1 LPTPSTVPLITIFF
15 VDHASA
21 IGGAQRSL
29 LLLLDHLDKQRWSP
43 HLGCV
48 PGSLEAHALAA
59 GIPTHLLR
67 LPRLRRSP
75 RFPLDWLAGARAIAR
90 LAHQI
95 QADLLVANTVR
106 ASFYCTLASHLSHV
120 PFVWHM
126 RDFWLSET
134 RPRWILADALGKR
147 TLCQA
152 ASLVIANSTATAR
165 HLPHAGKLQVVL
177 NGIEVEKFN
186 PSPGA
191 AREFRHR
198 FNIPQNSQLV
208 GMAGRMR
215 PWKGQERFLHMA
227 QQVLTVA
234 PDTHFVLVGGDP
246 FNMDSHYERDL
257 IRLARNLSIGDRVTF
272 TGHLEDV
279 RPALAA
285 MHIFVHPGDP
295 EPFGLVNLE
304 AMASGKP
311 VVAFD
316 HGALPEIVLQGETG
330 VLVPPEDPAH
340 LAHAVIGLLKD
351 PHRRSE
357 MGQRGRQ
364 RACSHF
370 RIQDTAARIAQLYER
385 LLQ

>member
-1 LPTPSTVPLITIFF
+1 MTSILFI
-15 VDHASA
+15 DHASA

-48 PGSLEAHALAA
+48 PGSLAAHAHAA
-59 GIPTHLLR
+59 GIPTHPLR

-75 RFPLDWLAGARAIAR
+75 RFPIDWLVRARDIAR
-90 LAHQI
+90 LAVKIEAQ
-95 QADLLVANTVR
+95 LLIANTVR
-106 ASFYCTLASHLSHV
+106 SAFYCVRASNLASI
-120 PFVWHM
+120 PFIWHI

-134 RPRWILADALGKR
+134 RPRWIFADALGKKI
-147 TLCQA
+147 LSQL
-152 ASLVIANSTATAR
+152 ASLVIANSAATAR
-165 HLPHAGKLQVVL
+165 HLPHSGKLQVVP
-177 NGIEVEKFN
+177 NGIEVESFDT
-186 PSPGA
+186 SPEA

>member
-1 LPTPSTVPLITIFF
+1 MTSILFL
-15 VDHASA
+15 DHASA

-29 LLLLDHLDKQRWSP
+29 LLLLKHLDKQRWSP

-48 PGSLEAHALAA
+48 PGSLEAHAHAA
-59 GIPTHLLR
+59 GIPTHPLG

-75 RFPLDWLAGARAIAR
+75 RFPFDWLAGARAIAR
-90 LAHQI
+90 LAQQA

-106 ASFYCTLASHLSHV
+106 AASYCALASRFKRV
-120 PFVWHM
+120 RFVWHM

-147 TLCQA
+147 TLSRA
-152 ASLVIANSTATAR
+152 ASLVIANSVATAR
-165 HLPHAGKLQVVL
+165 HLPHSGKLQVVL
-177 NGIEVEKFN
+177 NGIEVGKFN
-186 PSPGA
+186 PSPDAG
-191 AREFRHR
+191 REFRHR
-198 FNIPQNSQLV
+198 FNIPLDSQLV

-227 QQVLTVA
+227 RQVRTVA

-246 FNMDSHYERDL
+246 FNTDAHYERDL
-257 IRLARNLSIGDRVTF
+257 IRLARDLSISDRVTF
-272 TGHLEDV
+272 TGHLDDV

-330 VLVPPEDPAH
+330 ILVPPKDPAH
-340 LAHAVIGLLKD
+340 LAQAVIDLLKD

-370 RIQDTAARIAQLYER
+370 RIQDTVAKTAQLYGR

>member
-1 LPTPSTVPLITIFF
+1 MTSILFI
-15 VDHASA
+15 DHASA
-21 IGGAQRSL
+21 IGGAERSL
-29 LLLLDHLDKQRWSP
+29 LLLLEYLDKQHWSP

-48 PGSLEAHALAA
+48 PGSLEVCASAA
-59 GIPTHLLR
+59 GIPTHLLQ

-75 RFPLDWLAGARAIAR
+75 RFLLAWLVAARAIAR
-90 LAHQI
+90 LAYQI
-95 QADLLVANTVR
+95 QADLLAANTVR
-106 ASFYCTLASHLSHV
+106 AAFYCALASRLSHV
-120 PFVWHM
+120 PYVWHM

-147 TLCQA
+147 TLSRA
-152 ASLVIANSTATAR
+152 ASLVIANSAATAR
-165 HLPHAGKLQVVL
+165 HLPHSGKLRVVP
-177 NGIEVEKFN
+177 NGIEVDKFN
-186 PSPGA
+186 PSPDAG
-191 AREFRHR
+191 REFRNR
-198 FNIPQNSQLV
+198 FNIPLDSQLV

-227 QQVLTVA
+227 QQVLTVV

-246 FNMDSHYERDL
+246 FNTDAQYERDL
-257 IRLARNLSIGDRVTF
+257 IRLARDLSIGDRVTF
-272 TGHLEDV
+272 TGHLDDI

-330 VLVPPEDPAH
+330 ILVPPKDPGH
-340 LAHAVIGLLKD
+340 LAQAVIDLLKD

-357 MGQRGRQ
+357 MGRRGRQ

-370 RIQDTAARIAQLYER
+370 RIQDTVAKTAQLYGR

>member
-1 LPTPSTVPLITIFF
+1 MTSILFI
-15 VDHASA
+15 DHASA

-29 LLLLDHLDKQRWSP
+29 LLLLEYLDKHHWSP

-48 PGSLEAHALAA
+48 PGSLAAHAHAA
-59 GIPTHLLR
+59 GIPTHPLR

-95 QADLLVANTVR
+95 QAYLLVSNTVR
-106 ASFYCTLASHLSHV
+106 AASYCALASRSERM

-134 RPRWILADALGKR
+134 RPRWIFADALGKKILSR
-147 TLCQA
+147 A
-152 ASLVIANSTATAR
+152 ASLVIANSAATAR
-165 HLPHAGKLQVVL
+165 HLPHSDKLQVVP

-191 AREFRHR
+191 AREFRNR
-198 FNIPQNSQLV
+198 FDIPLDSQLV
-208 GMAGRMR
+208 GTAGRMR

-351 PHRRSE
+351 PHRRTE

-370 RIQDTAARIAQLYER
+370 KIQDTAAKTAQLYER